1 VLAAPFQH
9 MPLWGQFL
17 DRHGEIRADVTR
29 AFLARLDRQSSLDGL
44 DDCFPFRVLTLEA
57 AAGEFHDFYGR

>member
-1 VLAAPFQH
+1 

-17 DRHGEIRADVTR
+17 DRHGEIRADVAGT
-29 AFLARLDRQSSLDGL
+29 FLGRLERQSSLEGL

-57 AAGEFHDFYGR
+57 EAGEFHDFYGR